1 MGEVELFS
9 DAGASDFNGSDTA
22 AGKGGYFLGRHVE
35 PKESAETTFRGAQI
49 GAYFVEFLIKVPF
62 YL

>member
-1 MGEVELFS
+1 MGEVEFFS
-9 DAGASDFNGSDTA
+9 DAGTSDFNGSDAA

-35 PKESAETTFRGAQI
+35 PEESAKTAFGGAQV